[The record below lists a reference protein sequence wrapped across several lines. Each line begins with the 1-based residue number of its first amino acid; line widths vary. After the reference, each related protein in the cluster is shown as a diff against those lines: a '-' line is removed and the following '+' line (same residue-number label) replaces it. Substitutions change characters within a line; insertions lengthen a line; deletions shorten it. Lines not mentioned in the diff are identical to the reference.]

1 MMAETSICRSSD
13 QQKLNTSQV
22 VDDGNVQTVLDLALI
37 SGFDWRAGNS
47 RKNEKHSV
55 STAESEQVFFNSP
68 LLLLDDVGHSHQGC
82 CQCAGRAVSIADQ
95 GVVKREAARAVK
107 LAVDAAGNNSNNF
120 FADVSH
126 CGIFTLIPISYFF
139 FLLFL
144 LTPYFFAYFSK
155 AVDQVINFD
164 NA

>member
-1 MMAETSICRSSD
+1 MI
-13 QQKLNTSQV
+13 
-22 VDDGNVQTVLDLALI
+22 
-37 SGFDWRAGNS
+37 
-47 RKNEKHSV
+47 
-55 STAESEQVFFNSP
+55 
-68 LLLLDDVGHSHQGC
+68 
-82 CQCAGRAVSIADQ
+82 
-95 GVVKREAARAVK
+95 EATTMLTFSAVK
-107 LAVDAAGNNSNNF
+107 LAVDAAGNNSNHF

-144 LTPYFFAYFSK
+144 LTPYFSAYFSK